1 VAPEARVA
9 QEEVFGPFAAV
20 LTAPDADRA
29 VEVANGVR
37 YGLAAAVFT
46 GDLAAALDVAD
57 RLDAGLVRVN
67 AATSGVDFY
76 APFGG
81 EKESS
86 YGPREQG
93 KAARDFYTSV
103 RTITVAGSAG

>member
-1 VAPEARVA
+1 M
-9 QEEVFGPFAAV
+9 FGPFAAV
-20 LTAPDADRA
+20 LTAPDTEQA
-29 VEVANGVR
+29 VALANGVR

-46 GDLAAALDVAD
+46 RDLDAALGVAD
-57 RLDAGLVRVN
+57 QLEAGLVRVN
-67 AATSGVDFY
+67 SPTSGVDFY

-93 KAARDFYTSV
+93 KAARDFYTSIHTV
-103 RTITVAGSAG
+103 TIAGSPA